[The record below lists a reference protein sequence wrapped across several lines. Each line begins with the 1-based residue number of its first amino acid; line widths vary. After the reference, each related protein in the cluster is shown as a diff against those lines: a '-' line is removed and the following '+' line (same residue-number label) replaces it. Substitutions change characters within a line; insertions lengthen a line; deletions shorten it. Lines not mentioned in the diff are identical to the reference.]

1 MLGKKLP
8 QRIAAYIFR
17 KRLLAIVVLLI
28 IFALYAAV
36 RLKSILIF
44 FVALLAGAALLAIVA
59 MVFCL
64 VLFCLNKSPMLGQ
77 FFKRNWSELVS
88 DCRLFW
94 SRQEWDTRVKNWTEH
109 STVYSQLKLAQTVP
123 NASSPGTTRI
133 DYLSGGGRLAILD
146 SKFSTLLT
154 LQSLMAVLMTLAVSN
169 LRAQI
174 EAALKCWGWWAKALV
189 AFPILLWLITVFGCL
204 ITLGNVRWGDL
215 WDGGT
220 PQQREECYVKEL
232 VSTVVV
238 RTAMLRVFSAI
249 ALIDLLLNCLVVL
262 LLVGTSWPKPVDK
275 DPSPIRPAP
284 VQGLKAAPPSW
295 HAFNSGQT
303 CADDNDIGA
312 WIKEI
317 ADSVFKSTS
326 RKGVSIASADVRPL
340 GAARR
345 SKHGNNIG
353 LAFDRAQCVADGI
366 THELSSRGIQVQI
379 DVRVQNVRDRGK
391 ASVNDRVV
399 TVEWSP

>member
-1 MLGKKLP
+1 M
-8 QRIAAYIFR
+8 FR
-17 KRLLAIVVLLI
+17 KRLLAVVVI

-36 RLKSILIF
+36 RPRAALSF
-44 FVALLAGAALLAIVA
+44 FVVLLAVAALLAVVA

-64 VLFCLNKSPMLGQ
+64 VLLCLNGSPMLGQ
-77 FFKRNWSELVS
+77 FFRRNWSELVS

-94 SRQEWDTRVKNWTEH
+94 SKEGWDTRVKNWTEH

-123 NASSPGTTRI
+123 SASSPGTTRI

-154 LQSLMAVLMTLAVSN
+154 LQSLMAVLMTLAASN
-169 LRAQI
+169 LRPQI

-189 AFPILLWLITVFGCL
+189 ALPILLWIITILGCL

-215 WDGGT
+215 WKQGT
-220 PQQREECYVKEL
+220 HEEKERRYVKHL

-249 ALIDLLLNCLVVL
+249 ALIDLLLNCFVVL
-262 LLVGTSWPKPVDK
+262 LLVGTSWPKPVG
-275 DPSPIRPAP
+275 PVLPPP

-295 HAFNSGQT
+295 HAFNSGQF
-303 CADDNDIGA
+303 CEDDNDIGA

-317 ADSVFKSTS
+317 ADSVSKSTS
-326 RKGVSIASADVRPL
+326 RKGVSVGSADVRPL

-379 DVRVQNVRDRGK
+379 DVQVRNVRDRGK

>member
-1 MLGKKLP
+1 MPGK
-8 QRIAAYIFR
+8 RF
-17 KRLLAIVVLLI
+17 LAIVVLLLLI

-44 FVALLAGAALLAIVA
+44 FVVLLADAALLAIVA
-59 MVFCL
+59 MVFCF
-64 VLFCLNKSPMLGQ
+64 VLFCLNRLPMLRQ
-77 FFKRNWSELVS
+77 FLKKNRDELLC
-88 DCRLFW
+88 DFRLFW
-94 SRQEWDTRVKNWTEH
+94 SEKEWETRVEQWTEH

-123 NASSPGTTRI
+123 SASSPGTTRI

-154 LQSLMAVLMTLAVSN
+154 LQSLMGVLMTLAASN
-169 LRAQI
+169 LRPQI
-174 EAALKCWGWWAKALV
+174 EAALKCWGWWATALV
-189 AFPILLWLITVFGCL
+189 ALPILLWIITVFGCI

-215 WDGGT
+215 WKEGT
-220 PQQREECYVKEL
+220 QEEKERRYVEEL
-232 VSTVVV
+232 VRTVVV

-249 ALIDLLLNCLVVL
+249 ALIDLLLNCFVVL

-295 HAFNSGQT
+295 YAFNSGQS

-345 SKHGNNIG
+345 AKHGNNIG

-379 DVRVQNVRDRGK
+379 DVRVRDVRDRGK